1 MTDNPIIVALDVPVL
16 EDAVRLAEAVGD
28 AAGAFKVGLELFSSH
43 GPESVRALRANDASD
58 RRIFLDL
65 KLHDIP
71 TTVANAVR
79 ALMPLRADLM
89 SVHALGGRAMLE
101 AANDAKREEKILAVT
116 ILTSLDDAACKEIG
130 LPPPD
135 EAVPTLAEL
144 AFAAGCDGVIC
155 APTDA
160 EAVRAICPK
169 PFLIVTPG
177 IRPAGSDPNEQARL
191 STPRAAIDAGADRLV
206 IGRPI
211 TQAEDPAAAARAI
224 LEGLG

>member
-1 MTDNPIIVALDVPVL
+1 MTTNPIIAALDVPSIS
-16 EDAVRLAEAVGD
+16 EARDLVEQIGD
-28 AAGAFKVGLELFSSH
+28 EAGAFKVGLELFSSA
-43 GPESVRALRANDASD
+43 GPEAVHALGG

-79 ALMPLRADLM
+79 ALRPLHAELL

-101 AANDAKREEKILAVT
+101 AANDAKRDEKILAVT

-155 APTDA
+155 APTDVH
-160 EAVRAICPK
+160 AVRAICPK

-177 IRPAGSDPNEQARL
+177 IRPAGADPNEQARL
-191 STPRAAIDAGADRLV
+191 STPRAAMDAGADRLV

-211 TQAEDPAAAARAI
+211 TRADDPAAAARAI
-224 LEGLG
+224 LEDLA

>member
-1 MTDNPIIVALDVPVL
+1 MSENPIIVALDVPTL
-16 EDAVRLAEAVGD
+16 EDAVGIADTIGD
-28 AAGAFKVGLELFSSH
+28 AVGAFKVGLELFSSQ
-43 GPESVRALRANDASD
+43 GPEAVRALGD
-58 RRIFLDL
+58 RRVFLDL

-79 ALMPLRADLM
+79 ALRPLHAELL

-130 LPPPD
+130 LPPTD

-155 APTDA
+155 APTDVH
-160 EAVRAICPK
+160 AVRAICPK

-191 STPRAAIDAGADRLV
+191 STPRAAIEAGADRLV

-211 TQAEDPAAAARAI
+211 TRADDPAAAARAI
-224 LEGLG
+224 LEGLS

>member
-1 MTDNPIIVALDVPVL
+1 MRENPIIVALDVPVL
-16 EDAVRLAEAVGD
+16 DDAVRLAATIGD
-28 AAGAFKVGLELFSSH
+28 ASGAFKVGLELFSSQ
-43 GPESVRALRANDASD
+43 GPEAVRALGD

-65 KLHDIP
+65 KFHDIP

-79 ALMPLRADLM
+79 ALMPLRVELL

-155 APTDA
+155 APTDVQ
-160 EAVRAICPK
+160 AVRAICPK

-211 TQAEDPAAAARAI
+211 TQADDPAAAARAI
-224 LEGLG
+224 LEELA

>member
-1 MTDNPIIVALDVPVL
+1 MSENPIIVALDVPTL
-16 EDAVRLAEAVGD
+16 EDAVGLADTIGD
-28 AAGAFKVGLELFSSH
+28 AARAFKVGLELFSSQ
-43 GPESVRALRANDASD
+43 GPEAVRALGD
-58 RRIFLDL
+58 RRVFLDL

-79 ALMPLRADLM
+79 ALRPLHADLL

-130 LPPPD
+130 LPPTD

-155 APTDA
+155 APTDVH
-160 EAVRAICPK
+160 AVRAICPK

-177 IRPAGSDPNEQARL
+177 IRPAGSDPNGQARL
-191 STPRAAIDAGADRLV
+191 STPRAAIEAGADRLV

-211 TQAEDPAAAARAI
+211 TRADDPAAAARAI
-224 LEGLG
+224 LEGLS

>member
-1 MTDNPIIVALDVPVL
+1 MTENPIIVALDVPVL
-16 EDAVRLAEAVGD
+16 EDAVGLAATIGD
-28 AAGAFKVGLELFSSH
+28 AAGAFKVGLELFSSQ
-43 GPESVRALRANDASD
+43 GPEAVRALGD
-58 RRIFLDL
+58 RRVFLDL

-79 ALMPLRADLM
+79 ALMPLHAELL

-101 AANDAKREEKILAVT
+101 VANDAKREEKILAVT

-130 LPPPD
+130 LPPTD

-155 APTDA
+155 APTDVH
-160 EAVRAICPK
+160 AVRAICPK

-211 TQAEDPAAAARAI
+211 TRADDPAAAARAI
-224 LEGLG
+224 LAELT